1 MQLTISLLGLTSN
14 SSIAHLMSAI
24 SDWTHCV
31 SFYSNSKADCQAL
44 ERGALLCRNIC
55 RLPVP
60 NWCHACRPHM
70 TKHIFTMWHANM
82 YKQWSYLSW
91 LNVNWSFL
99 SNIHVWCVFY
109 VFFSFSVL
117 SEFVDAQ
124 APDSPFSTALM
135 QNTGSL
141 FLFTS
146 LNNLDADTWA
156 AFFSF
161 LAFFLTH
168 LDADAQVAFF
178 SAFLDNL
185 NADARVAFFSL
196 IFSTPWCRCTST
208 QFSF

>member
-1 MQLTISLLGLTSN
+1 MQLTISLLGLTGN
-14 SSIAHLMSAI
+14 SSVAHLMSAI

-109 VFFSFSVL
+109 EFFSFSVL

-124 APDSPFSTALM
+124 APDSPFSMALI

-146 LNNLDADTWA
+146 LNN
-156 AFFSF
+156 
-161 LAFFLTH
+161 